1 MQPRARRL
9 PSRSAAAAFLFAA
22 AACGERVQ
30 SDPANREV
38 SWTYG
43 PMSEVAS
50 AEHSQGVGGKNGPG
64 ITKGWKC
71 RLENGKRLVVRPYE
85 LASSHPLFGKVV
97 LAVGLFD
104 KNGKDIETLTS
115 GVITAT
121 NATFTFDLSEA
132 SAARLWDLVFWY
144 RKA

>member
-1 MQPRARRL
+1 MQPCARRR
-9 PSRSAAAAFLFAA
+9 PSRSVAAAFLFAV
-22 AACGERVQ
+22 AACGEQTR

-38 SWTYG
+38 PWTYG
-43 PMSEVAS
+43 PVSEVAS
-50 AEHSQGVGGKNGPG
+50 AEHSQGVGGKSGPG
-64 ITKGWKC
+64 VTKGWKC
-71 RLENGKRLVVRPYE
+71 RLEGGKRLVVRPYE

-104 KNGKDIETLTS
+104 KNGKDIETVTS

-121 NATFTFDLSEA
+121 NATFTFDLTEA
-132 SAARLWDLVFWY
+132 SASRLWDLVLWY